1 MVIRRLRVGDD
12 SVARQA
18 VEVFKA
24 SRPSTRH
31 LANFLANKDNYVYI
45 AEVDEKPVGF
55 LLAYKLERCDGEQPM
70 MLLYEIEVLS
80 DYRRRGIAKCLI
92 SEVKRV
98 CQREQF
104 MKAFVIT
111 SETNAP
117 AMGLYES
124 TGGRREARGEAI
136 FVYRTESTQQ

>member
-1 MVIRRLRVGDD
+1 VVIRRLKVGDE

-24 SRPSTRH
+24 SRPSKGH
-31 LANFLANKDNYVYI
+31 LANFLANKDNYFYI

-80 DYRRRGIAKCLI
+80 DCRRRGIAKSLI
-92 SEVKRV
+92 SEVKWV

-111 SETNAP
+111 SEKNAP

-124 TGGRREARGEAI
+124 TGGRRETTHEAI
-136 FVYRTESTQQ
+136 FVYRVDSTQQ